1 MEKSRIQ
8 KKLDEL
14 YENPKSKNFLN
25 HLIRA
30 YLPIGKAV
38 KVWDK
43 PEKKF
48 RCVLTNAP
56 LISIAEALDG
66 MQSEEFKNNFNDHLK
81 AWVNGDQS
89 VQSPMVKMLNG
100 RVLGFTGD
108 DTTTYISQEAYQE
121 FYNWVVNKMLAQDKH
136 INWLIKDIIGKDQFI
151 ERAETVAVDDEQKK
165 VLKNIKQRIEKQR
178 GATTTI
184 GDLGVL
190 QELKAKF
197 EQNENKN

>member
-1 MEKSRIQ
+1 MEKNRIH

-14 YENPKSKNFLN
+14 FENPKSKNFLN
-25 HLIRA
+25 HLIRS

-56 LISIAEALDG
+56 LISIGEALEG
-66 MQSEEFKNNFNDHLK
+66 MNTEQFKTDFNTHLK
-81 AWVNGDQS
+81 AWVNGDPNAE
-89 VQSPMVKMLNG
+89 SPMRKMLNG

-108 DTTTYISQEAYQE
+108 DTTTYMSQEAYQE
-121 FYNWVVNKMLAQDKH
+121 FFNWVTLKMLSGDKH
-136 INWLIKDIIGKDQFI
+136 INWIIKDIIGKDQFV
-151 ERAETVAVDDEQKK
+151 ERAGHVAVDDEQKK
-165 VLKNIKQRIEKQR
+165 TLSSIKKRMSSNKR
-178 GATTTI
+178 ATTTL
-184 GDLGVL
+184 GDLSAL
-190 QELKAKF
+190 QKLKAQF

>member
-1 MEKSRIQ
+1 MEKNRIQ

-14 YENPKSKNFLN
+14 FENPKSKNFLN

-56 LISIAEALDG
+56 LISIGEALDG
-66 MQSEEFKNNFNDHLK
+66 MQTEEFKADFHTHLK
-81 AWVNGDQS
+81 AWVNGNQE

-100 RVLGFTGD
+100 KVLGFTGD
-108 DTTTYISQEAYQE
+108 DTTTYMSQEAYQE
-121 FYNWVVNKMLAQDKH
+121 FYNWVVSKMLSGDKH
-136 INWLIKDIIGKDQFI
+136 INWLINSMQKDQFVK
-151 ERAETVAVDDEQKK
+151 RAESVASDDVQKK
-165 VLKNIKQRIEKQR
+165 ALKAIKKSIKNHKR
-178 GATTTI
+178 ATTTL

-190 QELKAKF
+190 QELKAKL
-197 EQNENKN
+197 ESNGE